1 MVQSAYDILFNK
13 NTVSTGPVSTTP
25 AVTRGKL
32 FEWQKN
38 SPLKLGKQM
47 ITITVGAENKKFLVH
62 ADLITRQPRIF
73 RRLRVSRSVDTGLS
87 VGWFDV
93 FQPIS
98 CSVFARLLQFAYH
111 GKLFP
116 GISLDT
122 LWHLYIFANKNK
134 ALDLEDI
141 IMNRIMA
148 TYRSDKQFFP
158 EPRHIELGYNSTKEN
173 STGRKFL
180 ALCYATMMHVNTKLP
195 STPIYDNVVLLEL
208 GNKCDGLSTDVAN
221 FTNGKGWINIK
232 DWDPRYASECLYH
245 HHAWGVEC
253 ESLS

>member
-13 NTVSTGPVSTTP
+13 NTASTGPVSTTQLSQG
-25 AVTRGKL
+25 ASFLNGRRIL
-32 FEWQKN
+32 L
-38 SPLKLGKQM
+38 SSKLGKQM

-62 ADLITRQPRIF
+62 ADLITRQP
-73 RRLRVSRSVDTGLS
+73 L
-87 VGWFDV
+87 GWFDV

-195 STPIYDNVVLLEL
+195 STPIYDN
-208 GNKCDGLSTDVAN
+208 G
-221 FTNGKGWINIK
+221 F
-232 DWDPRYASECLYH
+232 Y
-245 HHAWGVEC
+245 
-253 ESLS
+253 